1 MWLGIYFQ
9 RFLDILELPLCMR
22 ANKSVYSICFPQDA
36 IFIEQPDELQHG
48 SDHNSSLCPEN
59 QAGGGGSRPDT

>member
-1 MWLGIYFQ
+1 
-9 RFLDILELPLCMR
+9 MR

-48 SDHNSSLCPEN
+48 SDHNSSVCPEN
-59 QAGGGGSRPDT
+59 QAGGWGAGPKTRHITQWRTSKEGEMN